1 MHGEKKVEFRKT
13 RFQSDISHVVIYATR
28 PVAGI
33 VAYFTVRQVVELPI
47 QQLWAKYKSV
57 GGVDEQRFQDYYR
70 YRETGI
76 AIEVGEVIRLKRPI
90 PLRSL
95 SETAP
100 IPQSFVY
107 LPEKPLN
114 SSKAKRKAWRELA
127 ILSDPP
133 PHPPPQTQISLSA
146 SIKTPIPRGRFG
158 CIRRESRPWRRS
170 RQIQLRMRYNPRRM
184 F

>member
-1 MHGEKKVEFRKT
+1 MALCRTEAKVALLAIHPEFANLIMHGEKKVEFRKT

-107 LPEKPLN
+107 LPREAVEFLK
-114 SSKAKRKAWRELA
+114 SKTKSLA
-127 ILSDPP
+127 RVGYS
-133 PHPPPQTQISLSA
+133 
-146 SIKTPIPRGRFG
+146 F
-158 CIRRESRPWRRS
+158 
-170 RQIQLRMRYNPRRM
+170 
-184 F
+184 